1 MSRRFSHYQDHQ
13 REPDQVVWSDL
24 PPVYWKAF
32 GIALLLGFVTGLGW
46 IGWKL
51 LELHFLR

>member
-1 MSRRFSHYQDHQ
+1 MSRRFSHHQHDQ

-32 GIALLLGFVTGLGW
+32 GIALLLGFVTGVGW
-46 IGWKL
+46 IAWKL
-51 LELHFLR
+51 FETHVLR

>member
-1 MSRRFSHYQDHQ
+1 VFRRFSHYQDHQ

-24 PPVYWKAF
+24 PAVYWKAF

-51 LELHFLR
+51 FDFYILR

>member
-1 MSRRFSHYQDHQ
+1 MSRRFSHHQHDQ

-32 GIALLLGFVTGLGW
+32 GIALLLGFVTGVGW
-46 IGWKL
+46 IAWKL
-51 LELHFLR
+51 FEIHVLR